1 MRRGQPRVKV
11 CGITRAEDAE
21 LAVRLG
27 ADAIGFILW
36 EGSPRFV
43 NVATVA
49 AISSLLPPFIARV
62 GVVVNQPADQL
73 TAAVAAAGLDV
84 VQLHGDEAVASYRS
98 VSRRLV
104 RAMAIE
110 SPGDVATALNA
121 PPDVTILADATD
133 GTRRGGTGRRA
144 NWALAA
150 EVARRRPL
158 ILAGGLTA
166 ENVGEAIASVR
177 PWAVDVSSGVEVS
190 PGIKSAE
197 RLEAFFAAV
206 EMS

>member
-1 MRRGQPRVKV
+1 MIPVRVKV

-27 ADAIGFILW
+27 AAAIGFVLW
-36 EGSPRFV
+36 EGSPRYV
-43 NVATVA
+43 NVSTAA

-62 GVVVNQPADQL
+62 GVVVNQPADQVA
-73 TAAVAAAGLDV
+73 AAVGAAGLDV
-84 VQLHGDEAVASYRS
+84 VQLHGDEAVAAYRG

-104 RAMAIE
+104 RAVAIE
-110 SPGDVATALNA
+110 SPADVAAALNA
-121 PPDVTILADATD
+121 PSDVTILADATD
-133 GTRRGGTGRRA
+133 ATRRGGTGRRA
-144 NWALAA
+144 NWRLAA

-177 PWAVDVSSGVEVS
+177 PWAVDVSSGIEVS
-190 PGIKSAE
+190 PGIKSPE
-197 RLEAFFAAV
+197 RLEAFFAAM